1 MESANTGI
9 NLAYLMT
16 SMKASKVEKA
26 SGAGGGEGQE
36 TGPQCRRMGTTG
48 GEHFTERMAPSFK
61 CYRRVGEDGTE
72 KRPLELRL
80 GTVGIDLG
88 KDSSGAAR
96 LQG

>member
-9 NLAYLMT
+9 NLAYLMI

-26 SGAGGGEGQE
+26 SGTGGVEGQE

-48 GEHFTERMAPSFK
+48 GHFKERMAPSFK
-61 CYRRVGEDGTE
+61 CYRRVGEHGAE

-80 GTVGIDLG
+80 GTVGIGLG
-88 KDSSGAAR
+88 KDSFGAAR